1 MDKYYYLTCSL
12 PLLKFPEAPLITRAD
27 FMAEAEKWL
36 SEKDLIILFKADINN
51 FPGVEND
58 TYLLKRLK
66 DFEYYLRGQLV
77 SYRRA
82 KRENPGYKLRVSEW
96 ELNKIK
102 RDLSGIIQESSNSL
116 EIEKKLLFLRWTFLD
131 EEESGHFFD
140 LDFLIIYRLK
150 LQILERL
157 AGFNKEKGKKRF
169 EVLSVVEFA
178 QVTQP

>member
-12 PLLKFPEAPLITRAD
+12 PLLKFTATPVITRAD

-36 SEKDLIILFKADINN
+36 SEKDLTILFKADINN
-51 FPGVEND
+51 FPGDEND
-58 TYLLKRLK
+58 TWLLKRFK
-66 DFEYYLRGQLV
+66 DFEYCLREQLV

-82 KRENPGYKLRVSEW
+82 KRKNPGYKLRFPER

-102 RDLSGIIQESSNSL
+102 RDLSRIIQESSNSL
-116 EIEKKLLFLRWTFLD
+116 EIEKKLLFLRWNFLD
-131 EEESGHFFD
+131 VEESGHFFD

-157 AGFNKEKGKKRF
+157 AAFNKEKGKKRF
-169 EVLSVVEFA
+169 EVLSSIEYE
-178 QVTQP
+178 